1 MKKQAIL
8 GLLVSVMSLSAF
20 AERVR
25 MVDVPMDEDIATVDG
40 KQQVVTIKGPS
51 DLNTQAI
58 LLKSVVDEN
67 KEVIRPAAIQIIGSD
82 KNGGQTYSLAL
93 NSDLSLGVLDDVLY
107 GQEST
112 LSVNKAG
119 SLVITLQNTSIG
131 RDRYASEIVVAYRN
145 GNFVVAGFKH
155 NSYDTLDTK
164 NGESC
169 DFNLLTGQGIK
180 NGKSVKLAKKSIL
193 FENLKDSV
201 KLYSCS
207 GL

>member
-8 GLLVSVMSLSAF
+8 GLLVSIMSLTAF

-25 MVDVPMDEDIATVDG
+25 MVDVPMDEDIVAVDG

-67 KEVIRPAAIQIIGSD
+67 NEVIRPAAIQIIGSD
-82 KNGGQTYSLAL
+82 KNSGQTYSLAL

-112 LSVNKAG
+112 LSVNKTG
-119 SLVITLQNTSIG
+119 SLVITLQNTAIG

-145 GNFVVAGFKH
+145 GSFVVAGFKH
-155 NSYDTLDTK
+155 KSYDTLDPEI
-164 NGESC
+164 GESC

-180 NGKSVKLAKKSIL
+180 DGKRVKLAKKTIL
-193 FENLKDSV
+193 FENLKDSE